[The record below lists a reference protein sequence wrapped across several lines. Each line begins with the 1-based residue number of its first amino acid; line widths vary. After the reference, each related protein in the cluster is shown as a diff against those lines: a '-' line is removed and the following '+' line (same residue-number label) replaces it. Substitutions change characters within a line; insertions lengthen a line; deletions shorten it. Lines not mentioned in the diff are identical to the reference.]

1 MKPGHASLPAVSI
14 TGSDW
19 PLTAGP
25 TAAMRSPS
33 TATSAARAGPPAPST
48 TEPPRIRSDQA
59 TRSGLV
65 DDDRLHPVALLDT
78 VHVLHAG
85 RDSAEHGVIVVEVGR
100 GAVGDVELAAR
111 RVGMLAAGH
120 RQAAPQVLLLVEFRL
135 DRMAGATGAVALGA
149 ATLHHEVRND
159 AVEGEAVVEPLL
171 GQRHE
176 VLHRLGGV

>member
-1 MKPGHASLPAVSI
+1 MSMKPGETILPAASI
-14 TGSDW
+14 TRSAW
-19 PLTAGP
+19 PLNAGP

-85 RDSAEHGVIVVEVGR
+85 RHTAEHGVVVVEVGR

-120 RQAAPQVLLLVEFRL
+120 RQAAAQMLLLVELRL
-135 DRMAGATGAVALGA
+135 DGVAGAAGALS
-149 ATLHHEVRND
+149 LIHI
-159 AVEGEAVVEPLL
+159 
-171 GQRHE
+171 
-176 VLHRLGGV
+176 